1 MKHKITLIS
10 VFSFTVILLIW
21 ANILQQSV
29 SAYSVFTPTS
39 VWPPP
44 TRPPDYYQQLLRQ
57 KWPAFSESLQSLRVD
72 LTCLI
77 PCWADF
83 TLGMPIRE
91 LVNIMGQGRP
101 ISLDDSA
108 SNNVIAM
115 DGHSLTVAAFSD
127 STKPEPLL
135 RAYYI
140 GIYVDLFGVTPA
152 EIRSALPQVVVDL
165 LPDVQLTSVKI
176 PLAVFTGSI
185 EGEGKSDVYS
195 IIYEYNNWAIQY
207 FYLSSPSVI
216 QTCPEDRLLSINI
229 WVYSQM
235 EQNFQALWADIQQ
248 KYQMPA
254 INQLQATNKLP
265 SLRFQTLDTQAFKE
279 AHQAGKC
286 LPLDSQ

>member
-1 MKHKITLIS
+1 MKHKITLIGA
-10 VFSFTVILLIW
+10 VFFMVILLIW
-21 ANILQQSV
+21 ANVLQQSV
-29 SAYSVFTPTS
+29 SAHSAATPTS

-57 KWPAFSESLQSLRVD
+57 KWPAFSESLQSLQVD
-72 LTCLI
+72 LTCPI

-83 TLGMPIRE
+83 TPGMPIRE
-91 LVNIMGQGRP
+91 LVNIIGQGRP

-108 SNNVIAM
+108 PNNVIGI

-165 LPDVQLTSVKI
+165 LPDAQLTSVETS
-176 PLAVFTGSI
+176 LAVLTGSI
-185 EGEGKSDVYS
+185 EGEGKRHVYS
-195 IIYEYNNWAIQY
+195 IIYEYSNWAIQY
-207 FYLSSPSVI
+207 FYRSPSVI

-235 EQNFQALWADIQQ
+235 EQNFQTLWADIQQ

-254 INQLQATNKLP
+254 INQLQSTDKLP
-265 SLRFQTLDTQAFKE
+265 SLRFQTLDTQAFK
-279 AHQAGKC
+279 ATRQAGQC
-286 LPLDSQ
+286 TPLDSQ

>member
-1 MKHKITLIS
+1 MKHKITLIGA
-10 VFSFTVILLIW
+10 VFFMVILLIW
-21 ANILQQSV
+21 ANVLQQSV
-29 SAYSVFTPTS
+29 SAHSAATPTS

-72 LTCLI
+72 LTCPI

-91 LVNIMGQGRP
+91 LVNIMGRGRP

-115 DGHSLTVAAFSD
+115 DGHSLTVAALSD

-152 EIRSALPQVVVDL
+152 EIRSALPQVIVDL
-165 LPDVQLTSVKI
+165 LPDVQLTSAKI
-176 PLAVFTGSI
+176 PISVLTGNI
-185 EGEGKSDVYS
+185 EGRDDVYS

-216 QTCPEDRLLSINI
+216 QTCPEDRLLSINL

-235 EQNFQALWADIQQ
+235 EQNFQVLWADIQQ

-265 SLRFQTLDTQAFKE
+265 SLRFHTLDTQAFKE
-279 AHQAGKC
+279 ARQAGKC
-286 LPLDSQ
+286 LPLASQ